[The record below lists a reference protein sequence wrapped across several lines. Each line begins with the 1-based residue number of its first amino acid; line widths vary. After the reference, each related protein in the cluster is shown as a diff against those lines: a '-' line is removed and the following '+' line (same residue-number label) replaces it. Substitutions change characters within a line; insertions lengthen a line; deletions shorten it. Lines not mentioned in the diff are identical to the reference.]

1 MMRKLRKRH
10 QSQAGKELKI
20 IVKTLKESH
29 KNEFYLRL
37 HQWYLKHKEF
47 LNERSEYP
55 NEKGYFPYKH
65 RNVRGAYTSLK
76 YYMKY
81 LFTFE
86 EYAHLN
92 IEKTTNR
99 LEGLFKELKQK
110 LSVHNGQRKS
120 IRLCL

>member
-1 MMRKLRKRH
+1 MVAIVMRKLRKKH

-37 HQWYLKHKEF
+37 HQWYLKHKAF
-47 LNERSEYP
+47 LDERSEYP

-65 RNVRGAYTSLK
+65 RNVRGAYASLK

-81 LFTFE
+81 L
-86 EYAHLN
+86 
-92 IEKTTNR
+92 
-99 LEGLFKELKQK
+99 
-110 LSVHNGQRKS
+110 
-120 IRLCL
+120 